1 MNTPRARWLGHAW
14 DRLSIYLPVL
24 LMGGLALVSYWLIRL
39 TPTPEPPAPPRPV
52 SHEPDYFMRDFALR
66 SFNATGALEHELQG
80 QELRHYPDTGE
91 LEVDR
96 ARLRSVHPS
105 GRVSTA
111 QGERL
116 TANADQTEYRL
127 EGQVV
132 LVRDGDRITA
142 ETLDYDTHRS
152 VATLQGRVQARLAG
166 QR

>member
-1 MNTPRARWLGHAW
+1 MNTPRARWWSHAW

-24 LMGGLALVSYWLIRL
+24 LMGGLALASYWLIRL

-66 SFNATGALEHELQG
+66 NFNAAGLLEHELKG

-91 LEVDR
+91 LEVDG
-96 ARLRSVHPS
+96 ARLLSLHPS

-111 QGERL
+111 QADRL
-116 TANADQTEYRL
+116 TANANQTEYRL
-127 EGQVV
+127 TGNVV
-132 LVRDGDRITA
+132 LVREGDRVTA
-142 ETLDYDTHRS
+142 ETLDYDTNRS